1 MRQHLLFHEDTM
13 TPAITFEELLAW
25 NCQSSDFWMAHL
37 DANPALLQ
45 LPSGIGGTADVQAL
59 VRHIWGVELLWSQR
73 IAGLPERNKEVW
85 PAGPLHALF
94 DLHLEAVVNFRNL
107 LDDPG
112 KSWDL
117 RLILDRPGI
126 PPEVSRPTTERFLDM
141 RFCTASDTGRNC
153 LRWSALPDFHPGSR
167 TTCSSAQLWDRFR
180 RGGGNGSR
188 RHRLSTLLLET
199 RPAKHRPAL
208 RRLERHGRFLAAL
221 GARCPRLRAH
231 PGTAAHTFRLALLTV
246 LGIVF
251 ELLIVEKQLL
261 ASCEHKIGSAIVAL
275 QYSVDEFHDRLP

>member
-45 LPSGIGGTADVQAL
+45 LPSGIGGTADVRAL

-126 PPEVSRPTTERFLDM
+126 PTEVSRPTHRKVL
-141 RFCTASDTGRNC
+141 GH
-153 LRWSALPDFHPGSR
+153 ALLHSQR
-167 TTCSSAQLWDRFR
+167 HWAQ
-180 RGGGNGSR
+180 
-188 RHRLSTLLLET
+188 LSTLVRAAGFPSGFKGDLLFS
-199 RPAKHRPAL
+199 PAL
-208 RRLERHGRFLAAL
+208 G
-221 GARCPRLRAH
+221 
-231 PGTAAHTFRLALLTV
+231 
-246 LGIVF
+246 
-251 ELLIVEKQLL
+251 
-261 ASCEHKIGSAIVAL
+261 
-275 QYSVDEFHDRLP
+275 